1 MRLDHPHIFV
11 NKTFVLKIDETK
23 DIAVRKSYLL
33 DEGQTY
39 TSYRMNLFMGDM
51 EKSINKSI

>member
-39 TSYRMNLFMGDM
+39 SPSNEFIHG
-51 EKSINKSI
+51 